1 MTFASI
7 PRRVRRRLLGQP
19 FVMREHRTTSRAGG
33 TRRATGALLA
43 LLTGICS
50 ATAVTAIAHA
60 APVTGQDV
68 SAAEAQLTT
77 LNLQLDLLVERYDQ
91 EQVGL
96 QTTQQRLAAEQVAA
110 SVARGE
116 ADAARASLAARAAA
130 AYEGGIGSNIDVLLG
145 ATSLDD
151 LNQRL
156 QFVNAVA
163 QSDTDAANRAQS
175 SEVRAR
181 EAGARLSRTAATL
194 QGELSSLQNQKDEI
208 LAAIGQQQT
217 LVHSLKDQLAKQQA
231 AAAAAAAARA
241 AAAKAAAAAAAKPPA
256 PAPSPSPT
264 GGGGGGPPPP
274 PPPPPSGGASA
285 AVSAAASVLGVP
297 YQWGGSDPS
306 TGFDCSGLTMWAW
319 AHGGVSLP
327 HSSAMQYAAVPHVD
341 RSQLQPGDLVF
352 FYSPISHVGIYVG
365 GGMMIDAPHTGGF
378 VEEISVNWES
388 FVGAGRP

>member
-1 MTFASI
+1 VTFASN
-7 PRRVRRRLLGQP
+7 PRRVRDRLQGQP

-60 APVTGQDV
+60 AAVTGRDV

-96 QTTQQRLAAEQVAA
+96 QTTQDRLAAEQVAA

-151 LNQRL
+151 LNKRL

-181 EAGARLSRTAATL
+181 EAGARLSRTAATM
-194 QGELSSLQNQKDEI
+194 QSELSSLQNQKDEI

-217 LVHSLKDQLAKQQA
+217 LVHSLKDQLARQQA

-256 PAPSPSPT
+256 PAPSPTPT
-264 GGGGGGPPPP
+264 GGGGGGP

-365 GGMMIDAPHTGGF
+365 GDMMIDAPHTGGF